1 MGKVRSFEA
10 HGLKPVLTVGLAP
23 RIRLPD
29 VVFRCYHRRMTDET
43 SGKPWIRVGISSCL
57 LGEQVRFDGGH
68 KLDTLI
74 TESLGRYF
82 EWIPVCPEME
92 IGLGTPRE
100 SLRLIGDAANPRM
113 VGTKTGADHTEP
125 MIRWAERRLED
136 LARLDLR
143 AYILKKDSPSCGMER
158 VRVYGESGMAQRTGR
173 GIFAAQLLR
182 RFPLLPVE
190 EEGRL
195 HDMGI
200 RENFVERAFAYHR
213 WKEFLKTEPRAKD
226 LVVFHTRHKLTLSSH
241 SDQIYRK
248 LGQLVAGAGRRRMDG
263 LLEEYGRLF
272 MEALRVRATARKHA
286 NVLFHILGYFKKAI
300 DAGDKAEL
308 AAGIENYR
316 MNLVPLVVPMTL
328 LLHHLRRHPV
338 PWILEQVYLNPYPA
352 ELMLRNH
359 V

>member
-1 MGKVRSFEA
+1 
-10 HGLKPVLTVGLAP
+10 
-23 RIRLPD
+23 
-29 VVFRCYHRRMTDET
+29 MTDDPT
-43 SGKPWIRVGISSCL
+43 SNPRIRVGISSCL

-74 TESLGRYF
+74 TEALGRYF
-82 EWIPVCPEME
+82 EWVPVCPEME

-100 SLRLIGDAANPRM
+100 SLRLIGDPEKPRM
-113 VGTKTGADHTEP
+113 VGTKSATDHTDA
-125 MIRWAERRLED
+125 MIRWAEGRLEE
-136 LARLDLR
+136 LARLDLH

-158 VRVYGESGMAQRTGR
+158 VRVYGESGMPQRTGR

-182 RFPLLPVE
+182 SFALLPVE

-200 RENFVERAFAYHR
+200 RENFVERVFAHHR
-213 WKEFLKTEPRAKD
+213 WREFWKTEPKAKD
-226 LVVFHTRHKLTLSSH
+226 LVVFHTRHKLTLFSH
-241 SDQIYRK
+241 SDPMYRK
-248 LGQLVAGAGRRRMDG
+248 MGQLVAGAGRRRMDG

-272 MEALRVRATARKHA
+272 MEALRVRATTRKHA
-286 NVLFHILGYFKKAI
+286 NVLSHIMGYLKKEI
-300 DAGDKAEL
+300 DPGDKAEL
-308 AAGIENYR
+308 VASIEDYR
-316 MNLVPLVVPMTL
+316 KNLVPLVVPMTL

-338 PWILEQVYLNPYPA
+338 PWVMDQVYLNPYPA

>member
-1 MGKVRSFEA
+1 
-10 HGLKPVLTVGLAP
+10 
-23 RIRLPD
+23 
-29 VVFRCYHRRMTDET
+29 MTDET
-43 SGKPWIRVGISSCL
+43 SGKPLIRVGISSCL

-82 EWIPVCPEME
+82 EWVQVCPEME

-100 SLRLIGDAANPRM
+100 SLRLIGDPANPRM
-113 VGTKTGADHTEP
+113 VGTKTGTDHTDI
-125 MIRWAERRLED
+125 MVQWAEKKHVD
-136 LARLDLR
+136 LARLDLH

-195 HDMGI
+195 HDAGI
-200 RENFVERAFAYHR
+200 RENFVERVFAYHR
-213 WKEFLKTEPRAKD
+213 WKEFLTTGPRAKD
-226 LVVFHTRHKLTLSSH
+226 LVAFHARHKLTLSSH
-241 SDQIYRK
+241 SDQMYRK

-272 MEALRVRATARKHA
+272 MEALRARATAAKHA
-286 NVLFHILGYFKKAI
+286 NVLFHIMGFLKRAI
-300 DAGDKAEL
+300 DSGDKAEL
-308 AAGIENYR
+308 VASIENYR
-316 MNLVPLVVPMTL
+316 MNLVPLVVPLTL
-328 LLHHLRRHPV
+328 LKHHLRRHPV
-338 PWILEQVYLNPYPA
+338 PWVMDQVYLNPYPA